1 MGFLLS
7 KKYSLAERR
16 NEGSLVLVF
25 LEGCDCAVG
34 VFYLGAVKVATEAAK
49 DTVNIFSSQ
58 FALFNTLGRGES
70 FICFGLACQLIYSC
84 NFLVGH
90 YDDCLLVGL
99 SILWILFSILSKSAF

>member
-7 KKYSLAERR
+7 KKYGMAERR
-16 NEGSLVLVF
+16 NEDSLVLVLF
-25 LEGCDCAVG
+25 ERCDCAVG
-34 VFYLGAVKVATEAAK
+34 VLYLGVVKVATEAAK

-70 FICFGLACQLIYSC
+70 FICFGLARQLIYSC

-90 YDDCLLVGL
+90 DDVCLLIGL
-99 SILWILFSILSKSAF
+99 SILWILFSILSKSVL

>member
-1 MGFLLS
+1 M
-7 KKYSLAERR
+7 AERR

>member
-7 KKYSLAERR
+7 KKYGMAERR
-16 NEGSLVLVF
+16 NEGRVVLVC
-25 LEGCDCAVG
+25 LEGSDCAVG

-58 FALFNTLGRGES
+58 FALFNTLGRGKS

-99 SILWILFSILSKSAF
+99 SILRILFSILSKSVF